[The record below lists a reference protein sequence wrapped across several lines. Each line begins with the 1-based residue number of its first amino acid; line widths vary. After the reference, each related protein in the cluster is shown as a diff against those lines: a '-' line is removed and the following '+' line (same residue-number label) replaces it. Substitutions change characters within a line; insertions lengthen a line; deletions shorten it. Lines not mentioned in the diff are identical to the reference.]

1 MKYSVISILTEPVL
15 TFGILFLLILIVPI
29 LFQKIK
35 LPGIVGL
42 LLAGTIIG
50 PMGFGLIETA
60 GIIDVLGEIG
70 LLYLMFLAGLGIN
83 MDQFKKEKK
92 NTAIFGILTFLI
104 PQTLGTL
111 VFYWMGYP
119 LASSL
124 LVGCMIA
131 SHTLVG
137 YPIITR
143 MGLMKEKSVISSVGA
158 TIFTDIAALMALAVL
173 ARSVDG
179 DLNLLFWVTLT
190 GLFLLYLLFMFKVLP
205 RFSFAFFQYIGEK
218 GQAAFLYII
227 GTMLVASWLA
237 EVIGIEAIIGAFLAG
252 LAYNSL
258 LSNKGPL
265 KNRIEFFGDAFFIPL
280 FLIYVGMQVDVRIL
294 TSSGSVW
301 IVIGVLTFTVIA
313 AKWLAAFASA
323 KIIGF
328 SNDQAWVSFGLTLPQ
343 AAATLATVFVGMEVG
358 LIGEDILNGAIMTIL
373 VTCIIGPIVV
383 ERFGYKLAGQSELE
397 EGVETSIHQ
406 RIMVP
411 IANPATTIRLVEF
424 ASNIKTDSKDPIYPL
439 SVINSYR
446 DDGRQLERAEKTL
459 EQANDHIHA
468 VNSESKPLI
477 RRNLNIASGIREA
490 SQKHS
495 ITDIVIG
502 WDGRISTRVRVF
514 GSIIDQML
522 EATTQQVFVCKLNQ
536 PIATFKKIRLIISP
550 KRVSNKTYLNLFDTL
565 LRLAE
570 NLNASVDIYHTS
582 SEEQQINRYL
592 DFLSPSVSVTSHKKR
607 TYDQL
612 RRECVKDM
620 EDSDLLIATNERSTN
635 YGWTYG
641 TNLVPRMM
649 SEQKPEASFVIA
661 YPDSAEFEPY
671 ITNVLY

>member
-1 MKYSVISILTEPVL
+1 MLTEPVL

-42 LLAGTIIG
+42 LLAGTTIG
-50 PMGFGLIETA
+50 PLGLGLIETA
-60 GIIDVLGEIG
+60 GIIEVLGKIG

-92 NTAIFGILTFLI
+92 NTAIFGVLTFII
-104 PQTLGTL
+104 PQTTGTL
-111 VFYWMGYP
+111 IFYWMGYP
-119 LASSL
+119 LPSAL
-124 LVGCMIA
+124 LVGCMIS

-137 YPIITR
+137 YPIVTR
-143 MGLMKEKSVISSVGA
+143 MGLVKEKSVISSVGA
-158 TIFTDIAALMALAVL
+158 TIFTDIVALLVLAVL

-179 DLNLLFWVTLT
+179 DLGLMFWLTLS
-190 GLFLLYLLFMFKVLP
+190 GLFLLYLVFMFKVLP
-205 RFSFAFFQYIGEK
+205 RMSFAFFQTIGEK

-227 GTMLVASWLA
+227 GTMLVVSWLA

-252 LAYNSL
+252 LTFNSL

-280 FLIYVGMQVDVRIL
+280 FLIYVGMQVDVRVL
-294 TSSGSVW
+294 AGSGSVW
-301 IVIGVLTFTVIA
+301 IVIGILTATVLA
-313 AKWLAAFASA
+313 AKWLAAFAAA

-328 SNDQAWVSFGLTLPQ
+328 SRDQAWLSFGLTVPQ

-358 LIGEDILNGAIMTIL
+358 LIGEEILNGAIMTIL
-373 VTCIIGPIVV
+373 VTCIIGPVLV
-383 ERFGYKLAGQSELE
+383 EKYGYRLAGQSELE
-397 EGVETSIHQ
+397 LNEKTSVQQ
-406 RIMVP
+406 RVLVP
-411 IANPATTIRLVEF
+411 ISNPATTVRLVEF
-424 ASNIKTDSKDPIYPL
+424 ASNIKVDSDDPIFPI
-439 SVINSYR
+439 SVISSYR
-446 DDGRQLERAEKTL
+446 SSAQLQERAEKVL
-459 EQANDHIHA
+459 EQANEHIHA
-468 VNSESKPLI
+468 AGSQSKPLI
-477 RRNLNIASGIREA
+477 RRNLNVASGIAEA
-490 SQKHS
+490 SRSQS

-536 PIATFKKIRLIISP
+536 PIATFAKVRLVVSP
-550 KRVSNKTYLNLFDTL
+550 RKVANKAYLSLFDTL

-570 NLNASVDIYHTS
+570 NLNASLEIFCTTQ
-582 SEEQQINRYL
+582 EEKQIRRYL
-592 DFLSPSVSVTSHKKR
+592 DFLAPSVHVTLRKESSYEKLMKR
-607 TYDQL
+607 CIEEL
-612 RRECVKDM
+612 

-635 YGWTYG
+635 YGWAYG
-641 TNLVPRMM
+641 TNLVPRRM
-649 SEQKPEASFVIA
+649 SEQKPDASFVIA
-661 YPDSAEFEPY
+661 YPHSVEVEPS